1 MRTLVYY
8 SLGSLLVC
16 FLLRYMDDS
25 LEKVTI
31 GTVLLWLLTGLLGG
45 AMVTYLEENNAPAL
59 AWLVGMA
66 GVAMLLTML
75 HRVFVLLGIPVR

>member
-31 GTVLLWLLTGLLGG
+31 GTVLLWLLTGLLCG
-45 AMVTYLEENNAPAL
+45 AMVKYLEENHAPAL

-66 GVAMLLTML
+66 GIAVLLLIL
-75 HRVFVLLGIPVR
+75 HRVFILLGIPVR

>member
-1 MRTLVYY
+1 MKTLVYY

-16 FLLRYMDDS
+16 FLLRYIDDS

-31 GTVLLWLLTGLLGG
+31 GTVLLWLLTGLLAG
-45 AMVTYLEENNAPAL
+45 ATVKYLEESNAPVL

-66 GVAMLLTML
+66 GVATLLTML
-75 HRVFVLLGIPVR
+75 HRVFILLGIPVE

>member
-45 AMVTYLEENNAPAL
+45 AMVKYLEESHAPAL

-66 GVAMLLTML
+66 GVAMLLLML
-75 HRVFVLLGIPVR
+75 HRVFILLGIPVR

>member
-1 MRTLVYY
+1 MKTLVYY

-16 FLLRYMDDS
+16 FLLRYMDGS

-31 GTVLLWLLTGLLGG
+31 GTVLLWLLTGLLCG
-45 AMVTYLEENNAPAL
+45 AMVKYLEESNASAL

-66 GVAMLLTML
+66 GVAMLLLIL
-75 HRVFVLLGIPVR
+75 HRVFILLGIPVR

>member
-31 GTVLLWLLTGLLGG
+31 GTVLLWLLTGMLGG
-45 AMVTYLEENNAPAL
+45 AMLKCLEESHAPAL

-66 GVAMLLTML
+66 GVAMLLLML
-75 HRVFVLLGIPVR
+75 HRVFILLGIPVR